1 MWKKINLR
9 IRIYMVLTTLV
20 LITLIGGLVMVWYT
34 YRMEGLLAFL
44 VERNVAAFEG
54 AEALESALVYQK
66 GFLSYYYQDG
76 NPEWL
81 KNLGEYRQA
90 FRERLGEARHLAES
104 EYQITAIEKIKS
116 EFNEYTASQDQVI
129 ALYERG
135 AVEKGA
141 KLHKKVRD
149 HYFKILEFCEEYKQF
164 YKQRIAE
171 VRARSH
177 AQAGKLR
184 IVAGTAVLAVLFL
197 AVLLAFVL
205 VNNVLGPVRRMAL
218 EANRRAGSREADDEV
233 KALSRSVR
241 GLMEDVDQTH
251 TELEKS
257 RENLLQAE
265 KMALVGKLAAGMAHS
280 IRNPLTSVKM
290 RLFSLRRTLKLT
302 PNQRE
307 DFQVVSEEIDHTDT
321 IVQNFLEFSR
331 PPKLKMQAVSP
342 SDVVE
347 MVVQLLRH
355 RLESYDV
362 EVRVRRER
370 PLPEI
375 QADPEQLKEALAN
388 LVENAC
394 EAMKGAGGAI
404 FITEEE
410 SFDASS
416 GRVVV
421 IELSD
426 SGPGIPASVR
436 EKVFQ
441 PFFTTKEEGSG
452 LGLSITTR
460 IVEEHGGR
468 VEIKSEEGEGA
479 TFVITL
485 PVKEADIAFNP
496 DH

>member
-1 MWKKINLR
+1 ML
-9 IRIYMVLTTLV
+9 
-20 LITLIGGLVMVWYT
+20 
-34 YRMEGLLAFL
+34 
-44 VERNVAAFEG
+44 
-54 AEALESALVYQK
+54 
-66 GFLSYYYQDG
+66 
-76 NPEWL
+76 
-81 KNLGEYRQA
+81 
-90 FRERLGEARHLAES
+90 FRS
-104 EYQITAIEKIKS
+104 
-116 EFNEYTASQDQVI
+116 
-129 ALYERG
+129 
-135 AVEKGA
+135 
-141 KLHKKVRD
+141 
-149 HYFKILEFCEEYKQF
+149 
-164 YKQRIAE
+164 
-171 VRARSH
+171 
-177 AQAGKLR
+177 
-184 IVAGTAVLAVLFL
+184 
-197 AVLLAFVL
+197 
-205 VNNVLGPVRRMAL
+205 
-218 EANRRAGSREADDEV
+218 
-233 KALSRSVR
+233 
-241 GLMEDVDQTH
+241 
-251 TELEKS
+251 
-257 RENLLQAE
+257 
-265 KMALVGKLAAGMAHS
+265 
-280 IRNPLTSVKM
+280 
-290 RLFSLRRTLKLT
+290 
-302 PNQRE
+302 
-307 DFQVVSEEIDHTDT
+307 
-321 IVQNFLEFSR
+321 
-331 PPKLKMQAVSP
+331 
-342 SDVVE
+342 
-347 MVVQLLRH
+347 
-355 RLESYDV
+355 LESYDV